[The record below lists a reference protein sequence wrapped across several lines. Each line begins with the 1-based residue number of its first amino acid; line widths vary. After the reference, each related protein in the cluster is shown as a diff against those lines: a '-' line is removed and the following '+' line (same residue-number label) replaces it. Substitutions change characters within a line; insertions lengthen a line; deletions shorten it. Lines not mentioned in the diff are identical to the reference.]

1 MFDTTLGTV
10 LGLIVQLISLIVGQ
24 VLGQMIQ
31 HPLMTTGL
39 CLLAGIIYHA
49 DQESLKEAYQRMTL
63 WMRLPLRFGGIFSS
77 YSKYPALGYG
87 YDMDHGPHTW
97 MEKSGIEEE
106 TCFQSPVNID
116 ENQIQRLAIRELLN
130 WNHYDDLPASI
141 QLENTGQTL
150 VLRAQFHGNAPTISG
165 ADLLASYTFLELR
178 FHWGWCNSE
187 GSEHTINHRKFPLEM
202 QVMHRAGSGVPR
214 QCTSSYDL
222 LMIGYVFEL
231 SAHNPFL
238 DPLVQNLRLVQK
250 PGKRVQ
256 IPPFPLSYL
265 MYPFRTG
272 FYSYGG
278 SLTHPPCYQGTEWFI
293 FPESLAI
300 SDFQL
305 RHFRLLL
312 GPDGISPITRNCR
325 PVQHMGNRVVNLNCF
340 CPYDA
345 AQLARIH
352 VELCQQQ
359 AQEEQEEERLEQ
371 EQRLQMERQR
381 ELEMQRQRERER
393 EREAAAIAASEDEGQ
408 LVETIDTTTIITS
421 SSNTS
426 ICMTTLM
433 RKDSPREQEQ
443 PPMIDPSA
451 SHSPSQSS
459 LRNPGLVI
467 FNSSPESKSLGGK
480 IGLQLDAPEELMV
493 PENRGVGMGMGMTA
507 QNGCKADAVCGMGD
521 GVNIGTLGFWSK
533 LHAEL
538 EGKHVGEHGAPVK
551 ANWGPTAA
559 LRVPG
564 TN

>member
-1 MFDTTLGTV
+1 MFDTTLGTL
-10 LGLIVQLISLIVGQ
+10 LGLMAQLICLIIGQ
-24 VLGQMIQ
+24 ILGQIVQ
-31 HPLMTTGL
+31 HPLIATGL
-39 CLLAGIIYHA
+39 CLLAGFVYHA
-49 DQESLKEAYQRMTL
+49 DQETLKEAYQRVIVCM
-63 WMRLPLRFGGIFSS
+63 WLPQRFGSIFSS
-77 YSKYPALGYG
+77 SDPTSGYG

-97 MEKSGIEEE
+97 LPKPDSSTHSLEEE
-106 TCFQSPVNID
+106 TSFQSPINID
-116 ENQIQRLAIRELLN
+116 ENQIQRLAIRELLS

-141 QLENTGQTL
+141 QLENTGHTL
-150 VLRAQFHGNAPTISG
+150 ILRAQFHGNAPTISG
-165 ADLLASYTFLELR
+165 ADLLACYTFLELR

-202 QVMHRAGSGVPR
+202 QVMHRAGSGIPR
-214 QCTSSYDL
+214 SCTSSYDL

-238 DPLVQNLRLVQK
+238 DPLVQNLRLVQQ

-256 IPPFPLSYL
+256 VPPFPLSYL

-293 FPESLAI
+293 FPESVAI

-312 GPDGISPITRNCR
+312 GPDKISPIARNCR
-325 PVQHMGNRVVNLNCF
+325 PVQHMGNRVVSLNCF

-345 AQLARIH
+345 AQLARMH

-359 AQEEQEEERLEQ
+359 AQEDQEEERLER
-371 EQRLQMERQR
+371 EQQLEVQR
-381 ELEMQRQRERER
+381 ELERQRERELERQR
-393 EREAAAIAASEDEGQ
+393 EQEHEAEILAAEDE

-443 PPMIDPSA
+443 PPQKPVIIPTSGLN
-451 SHSPSQSS
+451 PSQSS
-459 LRNPGLVI
+459 HRNPGIVI
-467 FNSSPESKSLGGK
+467 FNSGNDSNSKCS
-480 IGLQLDAPEELMV
+480 IQLDTPDELMMS
-493 PENRGVGMGMGMTA
+493 GVGMGLGIGS
-507 QNGCKADAVCGMGD
+507 QNGCKADAICGVGD
-521 GVNIGTLGFWSK
+521 GVNIGLR
-533 LHAEL
+533 L
-538 EGKHVGEHGAPVK
+538 EMVE
-551 ANWGPTAA
+551 
-559 LRVPG
+559 
-564 TN
+564 

>member
-10 LGLIVQLISLIVGQ
+10 LALLAQLIWLIVTQ
-24 VLGQMIQ
+24 VIGLMLQ
-31 HPLMTTGL
+31 HPLVTSGF
-39 CLLAGIIYHA
+39 CLAVGVACQA
-49 DQESLKEAYQRMTL
+49 DQEALREGYQRILL
-63 WMRLPLRFGGIFSS
+63 WMKMPFRFTCGISS
-77 YSKYPALGYG
+77 GSECLSLSYG

-97 MEKSGIEEE
+97 LGKPVGPGCRSLEDEP
-106 TCFQSPVNID
+106 CFQSPVNID
-116 ENQIQRLAIRELLN
+116 ESQIQRLAIRELLN

-214 QCTSSYDL
+214 TCTSSYDL

-238 DPLVQNLRLVQK
+238 DPLVQNLRLVQQ

-265 MYPFRTG
+265 MYAFRTG

-312 GPDGISPITRNCR
+312 GSDGISPITRNCR

-345 AQLARIH
+345 AQLARLH

-359 AQEEQEEERLEQ
+359 AQEEQEERLEQ
-371 EQRLQMERQR
+371 EQQELLERERQ
-381 ELEMQRQRERER
+381 LQR

-426 ICMTTLM
+426 LCMTTLM
-433 RKDSPREQEQ
+433 RKDSPQIKEQEQ
-443 PPMIDPSA
+443 PQAPVTIAAAVPPQIL
-451 SHSPSQSS
+451 HRP
-459 LRNPGLVI
+459 PGIVI
-467 FNSSPESKSLGGK
+467 FSGCNEAKSLPGK
-480 IGLQLDAPEELMV
+480 CGLQMDASEELMGREARG
-493 PENRGVGMGMGMTA
+493 PGVGLGVGVNPS
-507 QNGCKADAVCGMGD
+507 QNGCKADAICGVGD
-521 GVNIGTLGFWSK
+521 GVNIGLRI
-533 LHAEL
+533 EL
-538 EGKHVGEHGAPVK
+538 CE
-551 ANWGPTAA
+551 
-559 LRVPG
+559 
-564 TN
+564 

>member
-10 LGLIVQLISLIVGQ
+10 LSLFAQLIWLMVTVVVGQ
-24 VLGQMIQ
+24 IIQ
-31 HPLMTTGL
+31 HPLVTTII
-39 CLLAGIIYHA
+39 CLAVALAYQA
-49 DQESLKEAYQRMTL
+49 DPEALKEGYQRVL
-63 WMRLPLRFGGIFSS
+63 IWLKLPVRLGFGINRTCEC
-77 YSKYPALGYG
+77 LTVNYG
-87 YDMDHGPHTW
+87 YDMAHGPHTW
-97 MEKSGIEEE
+97 MGKQSGRSLEDEP
-106 TCFQSPVNID
+106 CFQSPVNID

-130 WNHYDDLPASI
+130 WNHYDDLPSSI
-141 QLENTGQTL
+141 ILENTGQTL

-202 QVMHRAGSGVPR
+202 QVMHRAGSGIPR
-214 QCTSSYDL
+214 SCTSSYDL

-238 DPLVQNLRLVQK
+238 DPLVQNLRLVQQ
-250 PGKRVQ
+250 PGKRVE

-265 MYPFRTG
+265 MYTFRTG

-312 GPDGISPITRNCR
+312 GADGASPITRNCR

-345 AQLARIH
+345 AQLARLH

-359 AQEEQEEERLEQ
+359 AQEEQEERLEREQQ
-371 EQRLQMERQR
+371 ELLERERQ
-381 ELEMQRQRERER
+381 LQRQRE
-393 EREAAAIAASEDEGQ
+393 AAALAASEDEGQ

-433 RKDSPREQEQ
+433 RKDPPPLKDQHEQGQ
-443 PPMIDPSA
+443 MTMPATSSAQMGHCPPGI
-451 SHSPSQSS
+451 
-459 LRNPGLVI
+459 VI
-467 FNSSPESKSLGGK
+467 FSGGPDNKSPAKC
-480 IGLQLDAPEELMV
+480 GLQLDASEDLMSR
-493 PENRGVGMGMGMTA
+493 ETRGMGNQM
-507 QNGCKADAVCGMGD
+507 QSGCKADAICGVGD
-521 GVNIGTLGFWSK
+521 GVNIGLRI
-533 LHAEL
+533 EL
-538 EGKHVGEHGAPVK
+538 CE
-551 ANWGPTAA
+551 
-559 LRVPG
+559 
-564 TN
+564 

>member
-1 MFDTTLGTV
+1 MFDTSLGTV
-10 LGLIVQLISLIVGQ
+10 LSLMAQLICLIIGQ
-24 VLGQMIQ
+24 VLVQIVQ
-31 HPLMTTGL
+31 HPLITTGL
-39 CLLAGIIYHA
+39 CLLAGFAYHA
-49 DQESLKEAYQRMTL
+49 DQESLKEAYQRVLL
-63 WMRLPLRFGGIFSS
+63 WVRLPLRFGSTCIFGSCSS
-77 YSKYPALGYG
+77 YPASGYD

-97 MEKSGIEEE
+97 LAKEE

-116 ENQIQRLAIRELLN
+116 EGLIQRLAIRELLN

-141 QLENTGQTL
+141 QLENTGHTL
-150 VLRAQFHGNAPTISG
+150 ILRAQFHGNAPTVSG

-202 QVMHRAGSGVPR
+202 QVMHRAGSGTPR
-214 QCTSSYDL
+214 SCTSSYDL

-238 DPLVQNLRLVQK
+238 DPLVQNLRLVQQ

-312 GPDGISPITRNCR
+312 GPGGISPITRNCR
-325 PVQHMGNRVVNLNCF
+325 PVQHMGNRVVSLNCF

-345 AQLARIH
+345 AQLARMH

-359 AQEEQEEERLEQ
+359 AQEEQEVEQ
-371 EQRLQMERQR
+371 EQEQQMELQRDLERQR
-381 ELEMQRQRERER
+381 ERDLERQRQC
-393 EREAAAIAASEDEGQ
+393 EAAALAASEDEGQ
-408 LVETIDTTTIITS
+408 LMETIDTTTIITS

-443 PPMIDPSA
+443 PAQMPMVVPPSIQN
-451 SHSPSQSS
+451 PSQSS
-459 LRNPGLVI
+459 LRHPGVVI
-467 FNSSPESKSLGGK
+467 FSSGNDSKPKCG
-480 IGLQLDAPEELMV
+480 IQLDAPEELMMGM
-493 PENRGVGMGMGMTA
+493 RMGMGKGMGKGVGMGG
-507 QNGCKADAVCGMGD
+507 QNSCKADAFSGVGD
-521 GVNIGTLGFWSK
+521 GVNIGVRI
-533 LHAEL
+533 EL
-538 EGKHVGEHGAPVK
+538 VE
-551 ANWGPTAA
+551 
-559 LRVPG
+559 
-564 TN
+564 

>member
-1 MFDTTLGTV
+1 MFDTTLGTA
-10 LGLIVQLISLIVGQ
+10 LGLLMQLLWLVVSQILSL
-24 VLGQMIQ
+24 LIQ
-31 HPLMTTGL
+31 HPMITAAL
-39 CLLAGIIYHA
+39 CVVMGIAYQA
-49 DQESLKEAYQRMTL
+49 DQEVLKECYQRML
-63 WMRLPLRFGGIFSS
+63 IWLNLPDRLNSGFRSGSCRTPM
-77 YSKYPALGYG
+77 GYG
-87 YDMDHGPHTW
+87 YDMEHGPHTW
-97 MEKSGIEEE
+97 LGKSEEGTRPLEEE
-106 TCFQSPVNID
+106 LGFQSPVNID
-116 ENQIQRLAIRELLN
+116 ESQIQRLAIRELLN

-178 FHWGWCNSE
+178 FRWGWCNSE

-214 QCTSSYDL
+214 SCTSSYDL

-238 DPLVQNLRLVQK
+238 DPLVQNLRLVQQ

-265 MYPFRTG
+265 MYTFRTG

-312 GPDGISPITRNCR
+312 GADGVSPITRNCR

-345 AQLARIH
+345 AQLARLH

-359 AQEEQEEERLEQ
+359 AREEQEEECMEQ
-371 EQRLQMERQR
+371 ML
-381 ELEMQRQRERER
+381 QRERKLQR
-393 EREAAAIAASEDEGQ
+393 ERQAAALAASEDEGQ

-421 SSNTS
+421 SSNSS
-426 ICMTTLM
+426 ICMTTLLP
-433 RKDSPREQEQ
+433 KDSAKLKGKEQAQ
-443 PPMIDPSA
+443 TTNQISAPVAPHRPPGI
-451 SHSPSQSS
+451 
-459 LRNPGLVI
+459 VI
-467 FNSSPESKSLGGK
+467 FSSGPESKGK
-480 IGLQLDAPEELMV
+480 CGQLDTPEEMM
-493 PENRGVGMGMGMTA
+493 PRETRGMGMGVGLSNG
-507 QNGCKADAVCGMGD
+507 QNGCKADAMCGVGD
-521 GVNIGTLGFWSK
+521 GVNIGLRM
-533 LHAEL
+533 EL
-538 EGKHVGEHGAPVK
+538 CD
-551 ANWGPTAA
+551 
-559 LRVPG
+559 
-564 TN
+564 